1 MEAEVGDGRS
11 EGDEARGS
19 GCEADEG
26 TSTGRVGE
34 GGRAET
40 SGAAS
45 ASASTACCC

>member
-34 GGRAET
+34 GGRAEA
-40 SGAAS
+40 SGA